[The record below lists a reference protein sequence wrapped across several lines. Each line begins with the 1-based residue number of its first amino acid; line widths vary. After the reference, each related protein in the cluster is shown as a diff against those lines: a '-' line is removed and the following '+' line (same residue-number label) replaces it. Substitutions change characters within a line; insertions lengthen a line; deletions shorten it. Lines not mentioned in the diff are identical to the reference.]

1 MVAPIAPALARAA
14 DRARD
19 LSPARGYAAAIAQAA
34 REYARQPADVAR
46 VLSARRRRTAP
57 ARQVFAHV
65 SRVYWY
71 QQEE

>member
-1 MVAPIAPALARAA
+1 MVAPTSPALARAA

-19 LSPARGYAAAIAQAA
+19 LSHARGYAAAIAQAA
-34 REYARQPADVAR
+34 REYARAPADVAR
-46 VLSARRRRTAP
+46 ALSARRRPTQ

-71 QQEE
+71 QQE

>member
-1 MVAPIAPALARAA
+1 MVAPTSPTLARAA

-34 REYARQPADVAR
+34 REYARPAGEIAR
-46 VLSARRRRTAP
+46 VLSARRRPTQ